1 MTEPCR
7 PRTYSTK
14 AEPCHS
20 RARHEELKREVLF
33 MKFKPIDELT
43 LADNFMFCH
52 TMKNEELCKELLE
65 KLLHIKI
72 DHIIYPELEKELTAY
87 YEMKSVRLD
96 VYVKD
101 SDKIF
106 DIEMQNQPTNYLPLR
121 TRYYQS
127 MIDVDNLLKGE
138 EYSNLKESFIIFIC
152 QFDPFNENL
161 PCYTFKN
168 ICKENTNIELQDK
181 TSKIIFNST
190 AYENE
195 NDVDIKNFL
204 KYIKTQE
211 ATDDFTI
218 KLNSFVEKA
227 KQNQELR
234 SYYLSMN
241 IHDSDIRR
249 VALAEGKQIGLQEGL
264 AQGAEQNKI
273 ETAKNMIQKNI
284 PLETI
289 AECTSLSL
297 EKVKEL
303 ANNTQA

>member
-1 MTEPCR
+1 
-7 PRTYSTK
+7 
-14 AEPCHS
+14 
-20 RARHEELKREVLF
+20 
-33 MKFKPIDELT
+33 
-43 LADNFMFCH
+43 
-52 TMKNEELCKELLE
+52 MKNEELCKELLE

-204 KYIKTQE
+204 KYIKTKVPTSNL
-211 ATDDFTI
+211 TDKI
-218 KLNSFVEKA
+218 NNMVEEQKEND
-227 KQNQELR
+227 KFRTE
-234 SYYLSMN
+234 YLSMN
-241 IHDSDIRR
+241 LHDRDITRK
-249 VALAEGKQIGLQEGL
+249 AFTEGREEGIS
-264 AQGAEQNKI
+264 QGAELTKI
-273 ETAKNMIQKNI
+273 ETAKNMIQK
-284 PLETI
+284 L
-289 AECTSLSL
+289 
-297 EKVKEL
+297 
-303 ANNTQA
+303 

>member
-1 MTEPCR
+1 
-7 PRTYSTK
+7 
-14 AEPCHS
+14 
-20 RARHEELKREVLF
+20 
-33 MKFKPIDELT
+33 
-43 LADNFMFCH
+43 
-52 TMKNEELCKELLE
+52 
-65 KLLHIKI
+65 
-72 DHIIYPELEKELTAY
+72 
-87 YEMKSVRLD
+87 MKSVRLD

-190 AYENE
+190 AYDKEK
-195 NDVDIKNFL
+195 DIEISSFL

-227 KQNQELR
+227 KQNQEVR

-249 VALAEGKQIGLQEGL
+249 VALAEGKQIGLLE
-264 AQGAEQNKI
+264 GAEQKAI
-273 ETAKNMIQKNI
+273 ETAKNLIHKNI

-303 ANNTQA
+303 ANNTNE

>member
-1 MTEPCR
+1 
-7 PRTYSTK
+7 
-14 AEPCHS
+14 
-20 RARHEELKREVLF
+20 
-33 MKFKPIDELT
+33 
-43 LADNFMFCH
+43 
-52 TMKNEELCKELLE
+52 MKNEELCKELLE

-181 TSKIIFNST
+181 TCKIIFNST
-190 AYENE
+190 AYDKEK
-195 NDVDIKNFL
+195 DIEISSFL

-218 KLNSFVEKA
+218 KLNSFIEKA

-249 VALAEGKQIGLQEGL
+249 VALAEGKQIGLQEGF